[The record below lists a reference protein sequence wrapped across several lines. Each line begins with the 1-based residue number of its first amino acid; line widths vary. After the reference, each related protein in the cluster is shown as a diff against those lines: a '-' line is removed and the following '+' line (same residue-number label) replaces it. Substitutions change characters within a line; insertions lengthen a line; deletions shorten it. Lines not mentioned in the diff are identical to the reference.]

1 MFAGFTR
8 GFCLTGG
15 EFFSAPAEIFP
26 LLRTF
31 RAPYSEDR
39 TSEAKMAQS
48 ATSADDGPLAG
59 VRVIDLTTVISGPLT
74 TMMLADQGADVVKV
88 ETPDG
93 GDYGRHLATRRNG
106 FSASFLNNNR
116 NKRSVTLDLK
126 TAEGLCVLKKLV
138 ENADVFVQNFRPGVV
153 DRLGI
158 GPGVLRKINPR
169 LIYVSIAGFGFV
181 GPLSHKPVYDPLIQ
195 AVSALTTVQAGSDEE
210 RPRLVRTILPDK
222 LTGYQA
228 AQAITAALYARGRQG
243 EGQEIH
249 ISMLDTVVGF
259 LWSSDMN
266 GHTFVGDELEKEEA
280 QSFFDLIYKVN
291 DGYVSIAVMQDKH
304 WRSFAGA
311 VGRTDLLKDPK
322 FATAELRE
330 INRDA
335 RLQATQDAIADL
347 TVEDVL
353 DRMEK
358 ADVPHARV
366 LTRAEM
372 RRHPQVEANGI
383 VVEYDHPIAGKLRQA
398 RHAAVFSKTPASIR
412 RGAPALG
419 EHTQEVLQE
428 FGVSRALIDSVTAV
442 GKGEKVA

>member
-1 MFAGFTR
+1 
-8 GFCLTGG
+8 
-15 EFFSAPAEIFP
+15 
-26 LLRTF
+26 
-31 RAPYSEDR
+31 
-39 TSEAKMAQS
+39 MAQN
-48 ATSADDGPLAG
+48 TTTFNGGPLG
-59 VRVIDLTTVISGPLT
+59 GIRVIDLTTVISGPLT
-74 TMMLADQGADVVKV
+74 TMMLADQGADVIKV

-93 GDYGRHLATRRNG
+93 GDYARYVATRRNG

-126 TAEGLCVLKKLV
+126 SPEGLSVLKTLAKS
-138 ENADVFVQNFRPGVV
+138 ADVFVQNFRPGVV

-158 GPGVLRKINPR
+158 GPAVLRKINPR
-169 LIYVSIAGFGFV
+169 LIYVSIAGFGFE

-195 AVSALTTVQAGSDEE
+195 AISALTTVQAGSDDA

-222 LTGYQA
+222 LTGYQT
-228 AQAITAALYARGRQG
+228 AQAIAAALYARERQG
-243 EGQEIH
+243 EGQEINV
-249 ISMLDTVVGF
+249 SMLDTVVGF

-280 QSFFDLIYKVN
+280 QSFFDLIYKVK

-304 WRSFAGA
+304 WRCFAGA
-311 VGRTDLLKDPK
+311 IDRGDLLKDPR

-335 RLQATQDAIADL
+335 RLEATQDAISGF

-358 ADVPHARV
+358 ADVPHAHV
-366 LTRAEM
+366 LTRTEM
-372 RRHPQVEANGI
+372 RQHPQIQANRTI
-383 VVEYDHPIAGKLRQA
+383 VEYDHPIAGKLRQA
-398 RHAAVFSKTPASIR
+398 RHAALFSKTPASVR

-419 EHTQEVLQE
+419 EHTREVLEE
-428 FGVSRALIDSVTAV
+428 FGVDRALIDAVAPV
-442 GKGEKVA
+442 GKEVKVA